1 MKKNKQVIN
10 TSYFNVHSFPGN
22 YKIFFIKSL
31 IFWLFLNLGTI
42 FIYSGIFYFY
52 DINNHVSVFKGMPDG
67 KRYYYEY
74 LYLSSMIG
82 TIVGFGDII
91 AKRNIFT
98 KFLIISEVIV
108 ILFVNFAFFTFK
120 ELKLAD
126 DPDNTY

>member
-1 MKKNKQVIN
+1 
-10 TSYFNVHSFPGN
+10 
-22 YKIFFIKSL
+22 
-31 IFWLFLNLGTI
+31 
-42 FIYSGIFYFY
+42 
-52 DINNHVSVFKGMPDG
+52 MPDG